1 MAASTL
7 SRTPANTAALTH
19 VMAVPEARRPWTTVA
34 DVARP
39 LEPGLVLADSL
50 SGAEVVEAFR
60 RTPASEY
67 LVVGRDGGTVGVLA
81 AADVARI
88 LQGHSSPVGAAA

>member
-1 MAASTL
+1 
-7 SRTPANTAALTH
+7 
-19 VMAVPEARRPWTTVA
+19 MAVPEARRPWTTVA

-39 LEPGLVLADSL
+39 LEPGLVLTDSL

-67 LVVGRDGGTVGVLA
+67 LVVGRDGRAVGVLA

-88 LQGHSSPVGAAA
+88 LQGRTAAAGVPS

>member
-1 MAASTL
+1 
-7 SRTPANTAALTH
+7 
-19 VMAVPEARRPWTTVA
+19 
-34 DVARP
+34 

-67 LVVGRDGGTVGVLA
+67 LVVGRDGRAVGVLA
-81 AADVARI
+81 ATDVARI
-88 LQGHSSPVGAAA
+88 LQGRAAPAGIPS